1 MNINKIRFTS
11 LVALAVLSG
20 AAHANLVVNGGYETG
35 DFTSWGLDPAGSGSL
50 FGVSGG
56 GGHSGEFFAYFG
68 AIKFEHDEIF
78 QILATTASVSYD
90 VSIWVLNN
98 FDSADNSLQIWW
110 EGSVVL
116 DMTPVGTA
124 EGSWEEV
131 TLQVSATQN
140 GSELRI
146 GGYDAPSF
154 TYVDD
159 VSVEAVPEPGS
170 IVALSMGLGAFLLRR
185 RKS

>member
-1 MNINKIRFTS
+1 MNIKKIRFTS
-11 LVALAVLSG
+11 LAALAVLSG
-20 AAHANLVVNGGYETG
+20 VAHANLVVNGGFETG

-50 FGVSGG
+50 FGVAGG

-68 AIKFEHDEIF
+68 AVEFEHDEIF
-78 QILATTASVSYD
+78 QSLATSAGISYD
-90 VSIWVLNN
+90 VSIWVLNGGQG
-98 FDSADNSLQIWW
+98 DDSLQIWW
-110 EGSVVL
+110 EGFVVL
-116 DMTPVGTA
+116 DMTPVTTV

-131 TLQVSATQN
+131 TLQVAATTN

-146 GGYDAPSF
+146 GSYDVPSF
-154 TYVDD
+154 NFIDD

-170 IVALSMGLGAFLLRR
+170 IVAVSLGLGAFLLRR